1 MNKLGISYDEAR
13 ALVNKYIPDKITQLH
28 LRETEVF
35 MRALARRLGED
46 EEEWG
51 IIGLLHDLDWELT
64 KNNVAEHCV
73 KVRELLQEAGGTD
86 YLIETITSH
95 GYGLD
100 LIPSLKEKQRSTNV
114 EYCLAASETLT
125 GIIIAA
131 ALVLPDK
138 KLASVQLKSLGKRF
152 KEKAFAAKCDR
163 QIVLECEKA
172 NIPLEEFLQ
181 IGLTALQGIA
191 SELEL

>member
-1 MNKLGISYDEAR
+1 MDQLGINYEQAR
-13 ALVNKYIPDKITQLH
+13 ALVDKYIPDQITKLH

-35 MRALARRLGED
+35 MCSLAGRLHEN

-51 IIGLLHDLDWELT
+51 IIGLLHDLDWEMT

-73 KVRELLQEAGGTD
+73 KVRELLKGAGGTD
-86 YLIETITSH
+86 YLIDTIASH

-100 LIPSLKEKQRSTNV
+100 LIPSLKDKERSTSV

-152 KEKAFAAKCDR
+152 KEKGFAAKCDR
-163 QIVLECEKA
+163 QIVLECEKSG
-172 NIPLEEFLQ
+172 IPLEEFLQ
-181 IGLTALQGIA
+181 IGLTAMQGIA
-191 SELEL
+191 PELGL